1 MPKSRM
7 VLTNGEKD
15 GLELPISPSDV
26 PQVFYAVP
34 NIDDEKITK
43 TKGNAAKLELRDKLA
58 VLAYR
63 LDVTNSTSEVFRMVR
78 TPSLDKV
85 AQI

>member
-15 GLELPISPSDV
+15 GLELPISASDV

-34 NIDDEKITK
+34 NLDDEKIIK
-43 TKGNAAKLELRDKLA
+43 TRGNAAKLELRDKLA
-58 VLAYR
+58 VLAYK
-63 LDVTNSTSEVFRMVR
+63 LDITNSTSEIFRMIR

-85 AQI
+85 TQI